1 MRSGAGA
8 FCPGCRRLE
17 RLLDFFTRALP
28 AAEAF
33 GFEALRVGLGVE
45 GAEHTVAL
53 VRSIARPTRIDVRTL
68 IVTSTIHLATLPV
81 SRPINTAKGRD
92 QAIELLLVFRW
103 YDTGQEHRKGAV
115 GVATAQNLEHYVG
128 SGL

>member
-1 MRSGAGA
+1 
-8 FCPGCRRLE
+8 
-17 RLLDFFTRALP
+17 LLDFFTRALP

-33 GFEALRVGLGVE
+33 GFEALRVGLLGVD
-45 GAEHTVAL
+45 GADHTVAL
-53 VRSIARPTRIDVRTL
+53 VRSSAKPTRIDVRTL

>member
-33 GFEALRVGLGVE
+33 GFEALRVGLLGVD
-45 GAEHTVAL
+45 GADHTVAL
-53 VRSIARPTRIDVRTL
+53 VRSSARPTRIDVRTL
-68 IVTSTIHLATLPV
+68 IVTSTIHLATITCVAPHQYREGA
-81 SRPINTAKGRD
+81 RPGNRTI
-92 QAIELLLVFRW
+92 
-103 YDTGQEHRKGAV
+103 V
-115 GVATAQNLEHYVG
+115 GF
-128 SGL
+128 